1 LVNPIVDALLSDFC
15 TRQEIDPSNKSVAFE
30 NFAAFCLLN
39 SERLEQ
45 GEYQDALTDAGEEG
59 LDAVAVV
66 VNGVLIADPSDVS
79 EIAQDASTLSVK
91 YIFIQAKSSESWN
104 GGDVLKFTRAVR
116 EFFGEGNIGTS
127 AVVDAARQAHQAVVS
142 NAAQL
147 EENPTLKAFYV
158 GTGKW
163 NEGGAAQKHL
173 DELNDQLAN
182 LDLFSS
188 IQCEGIDG
196 ARLQQLYRSATSAA
210 TATVEFDSK
219 VTLPKID
226 GVEQAFLGVLPAKE
240 LMKLLTD
247 SDSSEI
253 RQSVFEDNVRD
264 FQGADA
270 PVNKKIRETIYG
282 PHRQQFAV
290 LNNGVTIVVRELRV
304 TANTFKL
311 TDYQVVNGAQT
322 SHVIFSSREM
332 LAQGEDVLVPTRII
346 QTDDEDLITAIVT
359 ATNSQTVVKV
369 DELNARAVSERNVE
383 KFFAATKSPRDLL
396 YERRSK
402 QYDNQSNI
410 VKARVID
417 RYTLIRA
424 TAATFADEPH
434 LSTGYPM
441 QLLSRLAGA
450 KRTEEGRPRRRF
462 FSDEDEPVV
471 YYAAASAHYRLD
483 LFFKTGKVEARLK
496 PARWHLLRLSRAL
509 ALEGPVPAF
518 GDKKVREWVKPFVDK
533 VWSDKEGPA
542 LFVAAGALVDASGIE
557 LSRRSLRNTAA
568 TQELEETL
576 RRRDSQG

>member
-1 LVNPIVDALLSDFC
+1 MVNPIVDALLSDFC
-15 TRQEIDPSNKSVAFE
+15 TRQEIDPADKSVAFE
-30 NFAAFCLLN
+30 NFAAFCLLK

-45 GEYQDALTDAGEEG
+45 GEFQEALTDAGEEG
-59 LDAVAVV
+59 LDAVAVI
-66 VNGVLIADPSDVS
+66 VNGVLIADPSDVE
-79 EIAQDASTLSVK
+79 EIAADSLTINVK
-91 YIFIQAKSSESWN
+91 YVFIQAKSSESWN
-104 GGDVLKFTRAVR
+104 GGEVLKFTRAVR
-116 EFFGEGNIGTS
+116 EFFGQADIGTS
-127 AVVDAARQAHQAVVS
+127 NVVEAARQVHHAVIAQ
-142 NAAQL
+142 AAQL

-163 NEGGAAQKHL
+163 NDGGAAQKHL
-173 DELNDQLAN
+173 DELNDHLAN

-210 TATVEFDSK
+210 TATVEFESK

-240 LMKLLTD
+240 LMKLLAD
-247 SDSSEI
+247 DDGDDI
-253 RQSVFEDNVRD
+253 RQSVFEDNIRD

-270 PVNKKIRETIYG
+270 PVNEKIRATIEG

-322 SHVIFSSREM
+322 SHVVFSSKDI
-332 LAQGEDVLVPTRII
+332 LAVGDDVLIPTRII

-383 KFFAATKSPRDLL
+383 KYFAATKAPRDLL

-417 RYTLIRA
+417 RYTLVRA

-450 KRTEEGRPRRRF
+450 KRSEEGRPRLRF
-462 FSDEDEPVV
+462 FSDEDEAVV
-471 YYAAASAHYRLD
+471 YYASASAHYRLD

-496 PARWHLLRLSRAL
+496 PARWHILRLARAL
-509 ALEGPVPAF
+509 CLEEPVPSF
-518 GDKKVREWVKPFVDK
+518 SDRKFRDWVKPFVDK
-533 VWSDKEGPA
+533 IWSDKDGPG
-542 LFVAAGALVDASGIE
+542 LFVEAGEIVDKAGIE

-568 TQELEETL
+568 TQELQTAL
-576 RRRDSQG
+576 KDL